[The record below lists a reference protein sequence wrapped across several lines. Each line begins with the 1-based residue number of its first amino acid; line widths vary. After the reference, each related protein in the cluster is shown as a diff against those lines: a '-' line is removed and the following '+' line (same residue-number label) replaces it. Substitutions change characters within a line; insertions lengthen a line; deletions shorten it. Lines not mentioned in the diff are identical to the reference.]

1 MELHNAVKTHGG
13 KRAAARALGIPES
26 TLRLQLKRERQNAMR
41 SFVLPKPEQARL
53 DPARTTH
60 FIITAAQ
67 DKTEIHEDFWR
78 NLQAYAGFLGAE
90 IMVGG
95 FTYSKRLF
103 EENDPRVR
111 SENVWFDSRIE
122 DLVQHDPVLLGD
134 GLIFC
139 AEMNTLPTAV
149 QPLSGLD
156 AYTGSRWGIF
166 PHAKYQLRT
175 IATMKDA
182 LSKQIMTTGAVTLP
196 NYIRKKAGVKA
207 QFHHIIG
214 AIVVSVAPDGAFW
227 CRPVQANDLEDGS
240 FYDLDRFVSKGKVTT
255 GHRPEALVCGD
266 IHREKLDPV
275 VALTTWGLDVE
286 TGLVN
291 PDLPSLTNMLRPKRR
306 IYHDLTDFSARNHHN
321 IKDHHFRFKN
331 HWTKGKDNVRDDLM
345 ASATFLAAIASPE
358 IEDVVI
364 QSNHDNALLKW
375 VKTAEAKLDPE
386 NYEFWLECELHCIRA
401 YKMGHDPFLYQDVIM
416 KMVGPQLV
424 NTIFVQ
430 EDSSYMVKGVELAI
444 HGHYGANGARGSA
457 NAFNKMGPKSITG
470 HTHSPSVTDGHTCV
484 GVNGNLDMGYNVG
497 LSSWSHTD
505 ALLYPNGKRALI
517 TLMHGRWFDGSVA
530 QSLLDFEG

>member
-1 MELHNAVKTHGG
+1 MELHDSVKKHGG
-13 KRAAARALGIPES
+13 IRPAARALGIAES
-26 TLRLQLKRERQNAMR
+26 TLRYQLAKEKQAAMR
-41 SFVLPKPEQARL
+41 SFVLPKPLEAKR
-53 DPARTTH
+53 DPNRTTH

-67 DKTEIHEDFWR
+67 DKTEIHEDFWN
-78 NLQAYAGFLGAE
+78 NLKAYAGYLGAE
-90 IMVGG
+90 IMIGG
-95 FTYSKRLF
+95 FTYSKKLF

-111 SENVWFDSRIE
+111 SENVWFDNRIE
-122 DLVQHDPVLLGD
+122 DLVMHDPIKLADQLV
-134 GLIFC
+134 FC

-227 CRPVQANDLEDGS
+227 CRPIQANDLVDGS
-240 FYDLDRFVSKGKVTT
+240 FYDLDRFVSKGQITT

-275 VALTTWGLDVE
+275 VALTTWGLDAA
-286 TGLVN
+286 TGEVN
-291 PDLPSLTNMLRPKRR
+291 PALPSLSNTLRPKRR
-306 IYHDLTDFSARNHHN
+306 VYHDLTDFSARNHHN
-321 IKDHHFRFKN
+321 IKDHHFRFKLHHQKRN
-331 HWTKGKDNVRDDLM
+331 DSVKGDLM
-345 ASATFLAAIASPE
+345 LSASFLAATSDPE

-375 VKTAEAKLDPE
+375 VKTADAKLDPE
-386 NYEFWLECELHCIRA
+386 NYEFWLECELRCIRA
-401 YKMGHDPFLYQDVIM
+401 YKEGRDPFLYAEVM
-416 KMVGPQLV
+416 RELAGSLP

-430 EDSSYMVKGVELAI
+430 EDSSYMVCGVELSI
-444 HGHYGANGARGSA
+444 HGHYGANGAKGSA
-457 NAFNKMGPKSITG
+457 AAFNKMGPKSITA
-470 HTHSPSVTDGHTCV
+470 HTHTPSVTDGHTCV
-484 GVNGNLDMGYNVG
+484 GVNGLMDMGYNVG
-497 LSSWSHTD
+497 LSSWSHSD
-505 ALLYPNGKRALI
+505 ALVYPNGKRALI
-517 TLMHGRWFDGSVA
+517 TLMHGRWFDLSVA
-530 QSLLDFEG
+530 QSSLDFQG

>member
-1 MELHNAVKTHGG
+1 MELHEAVKQHGG

-26 TLRLQLKRERQNAMR
+26 TLRDQLKRERQAAMR
-41 SFVLPKPEQARL
+41 SFVLPKALEAHRHT
-53 DPARTTH
+53 DRTTH

-67 DKTEIHEDFWR
+67 DKTEIHEDFWN
-78 NLQAYAGFLGAE
+78 NLQAYAGYLGAE
-90 IMVGG
+90 IMIGG
-95 FTYSKRLF
+95 FTYSKKLF

-111 SENVWFDSRIE
+111 SEHVWFDNRIE
-122 DLVQHDPVLLGD
+122 DRVMHDPIKLAD
-134 GLIFC
+134 QLIFC

-156 AYTGSRWGIF
+156 SYTGSKWGIF

-227 CRPVQANDLEDGS
+227 CRPIQANDLVDGS
-240 FYDLDRFVSKGKVTT
+240 FYDLDRFVAKGKITT

-266 IHREKLDPV
+266 IHREKLDPT
-275 VALTTWGLDVE
+275 VALTTWGFDVE
-286 TGLVN
+286 TGEVN
-291 PDLPSLTNMLRPKRR
+291 PNLPSLSNMLRPKRR

-321 IKDHHFRFKN
+321 IKDHHFRYKL
-331 HWTKGKDNVRDDLM
+331 HHSTKGQDSVKADLM
-345 ASATFLAAIASPE
+345 MSASFLKLTSDADIQ
-358 IEDVVI
+358 DVVI

-375 VKTAEAKLDPE
+375 VKTADAKLDPE
-386 NYEFWLECELHCIRA
+386 NYEFWLECELRCIRA
-401 YKMGHDPFLYQDVIM
+401 YREGRDPFLYEEVMRDLT
-416 KMVGPQLV
+416 GPLP
-424 NTIFVQ
+424 NTIFVE
-430 EDSSYMVKGVELAI
+430 EDSSYMVADVELAI

-457 NAFNKMGPKSITG
+457 GAFNKMGPKSITA

-484 GVNGNLDMGYNVG
+484 GVNGLMDMGYNVG
-497 LSSWSHTD
+497 LSSWLHCD

-517 TLMHGRWFDGSVA
+517 VMMHGRWFDPSTA
-530 QSLLDFEG
+530 QSSLDF